1 MMLLQSLT
9 DMLVP
14 VVPGVR
20 NGILGIE
27 MLQPDLVHECVQ
39 LPVAVKQL
47 VVHATGEALDVG

>member
-1 MMLLQSLT
+1 
-9 DMLVP
+9 
-14 VVPGVR
+14 
-20 NGILGIE
+20 